1 VAQTSGVSAAFA
13 ALAVGLFNSI
23 MFPAIFTLTLERSSA
38 PASATSGLL
47 CMAIIGGAVLPL
59 IGGRVADAGSLNAAF
74 LIPMAGYVILTVF
87 AVAAAR
93 TRAFGSD
100 IVAAPSPH

>member
-1 VAQTSGVSAAFA
+1 V
-13 ALAVGLFNSI
+13 

-59 IGGRVADAGSLNAAF
+59 IGGRVADTGSLNAAF
-74 LIPMAGYVILTVF
+74 FIPMLGYVLLTVF

-93 TRAFGSD
+93 TRGRGSD
-100 IVAAPSPH
+100 VAAAPASH